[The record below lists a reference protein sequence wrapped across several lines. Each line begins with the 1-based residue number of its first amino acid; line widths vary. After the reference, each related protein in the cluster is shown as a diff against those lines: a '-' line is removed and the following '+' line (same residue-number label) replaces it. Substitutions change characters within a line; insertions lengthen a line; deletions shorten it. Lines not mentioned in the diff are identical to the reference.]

1 MVAYSSAFCL
11 PCFEAADSP
20 CVNTGT
26 TCEPSTVFCDLVNI
40 VERELNGLD
49 ATIARTTT
57 AIPLASVTGV
67 LGTSDTVPVTVQFD
81 TVEYDTD
88 NMVNLDQ
95 DPTVISPTR
104 DGFYVVFAEVITNAE
119 AAPVDGFER
128 KITVYSDLNQFVG
141 VTPEI
146 SAYSGSIFIRTQQP
160 LPFVVGVNQPFSLQ
174 YTGDNNNFNKAR
186 MTVWWVSDL

>member
-1 MVAYSSAFCL
+1 MVAYSSAYCL
-11 PCFEAADSP
+11 PCFEAGDSP

-26 TCEPSTVFCDLVNI
+26 VCDPSTVFCDLVDI
-40 VERELNGLD
+40 VEFHLNALD
-49 ATIARTTT
+49 ATVARTTE

-67 LGTSDTVPVTVQFD
+67 AGTAATVPVTVEFD

-88 NMVNLDQ
+88 NMVNLDL

-104 DGFYVVFAEVITNAE
+104 DGFYMVFAEVITNAE
-119 AAPVDGFER
+119 AAPADGFER
-128 KITVYSDLNQFVG
+128 KITVFSDSNQFVG
-141 VTPEI
+141 VTPEV
-146 SAYSGSIFIRTQQP
+146 SVYTGSIFIHTQQP
-160 LPFVVGVNQPFSLQ
+160 IPFVVGVNQPFSLQ